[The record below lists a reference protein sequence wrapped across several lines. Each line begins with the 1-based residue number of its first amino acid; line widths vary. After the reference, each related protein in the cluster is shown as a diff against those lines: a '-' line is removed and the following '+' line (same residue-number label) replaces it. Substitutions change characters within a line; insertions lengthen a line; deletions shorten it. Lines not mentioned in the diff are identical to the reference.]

1 MEKTVLKSTF
11 KRLLC
16 TLIVL
21 GVFCCVG
28 IGIYYF
34 SNIRYDIIYGIY
46 DSWTGKTVDVTEEV
60 SPDTVK
66 VRVSELEETDNII
79 LTDYLILVNSEYRV
93 DYDNIP
99 TLTAF
104 GGEIMIADSVT
115 EALSDLSQA
124 VAEKFGTELLYISGY
139 RNKEAQAAVIE
150 QEPAVAAKLGASEH
164 ETGLAVDIGIDGY
177 KQRRFIISEV
187 GKWVNENC
195 WRYGF
200 IIRYPY
206 FARSETGIAY
216 EPWHLRYVGVPHA
229 GIIKN
234 ERLTLEEYT
243 ESYFD
248 ATESGFV
255 SAYGYLVSHQVPVDG
270 CLNVPATDGTVYVS
284 YDNCGGF
291 FIWCLE

>member
-1 MEKTVLKSTF
+1 MEKTMLKSTL
-11 KRLLC
+11 KKLLC

-21 GVFCCVG
+21 GVFCCAG

-34 SNIRYDIIYGIY
+34 SNIRYDIVYGIY
-46 DSWTGKTVDVTEEV
+46 DSWTGKVVDVTGDV

-66 VRVSELEETDNII
+66 VRLSELENTDNIV
-79 LTDYLILVNSEYRV
+79 LVDYLILVNSEYRV
-93 DYDNIP
+93 DYDAIP
-99 TLTAF
+99 ALTAF
-104 GGEIMIADSVT
+104 EGEIMIADSVT
-115 EALSDLSQA
+115 EALSELSQA
-124 VAEKFGTELLYISGY
+124 VADKFGTELLYISGY
-139 RNKEAQAAVIE
+139 RNKEEQAAVIE
-150 QEPAVAAKLGASEH
+150 QEPAVAAKLGESEH

-248 ATESGFV
+248 AAESGFV
-255 SAYGYLVSHQVPVDG
+255 SAYGYLVSHQKPADG
-270 CLNVPATDGTVYVS
+270 CLNVPVTDGTVYVS
-284 YDNCGGF
+284 YDNCGGY